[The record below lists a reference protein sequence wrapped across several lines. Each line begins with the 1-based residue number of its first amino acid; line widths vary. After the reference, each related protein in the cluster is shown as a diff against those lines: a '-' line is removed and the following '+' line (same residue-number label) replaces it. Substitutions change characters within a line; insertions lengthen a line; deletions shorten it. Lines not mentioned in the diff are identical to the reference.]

1 MKRIPEGLM
10 AALLLAIAPWLRPD
24 VNIPR
29 PADEIEQELATAPFV
44 ITAAEISRPKAKG
57 DITLKAEVSFAGAP
71 PYRVKLRRAEPGAE
85 DFNNRPRYDL
95 AAYELQKLFL
105 DPAEYVV
112 PPTALRMMPLAELR
126 PHSPEA
132 KPTFKGSDD
141 VLVVLQYWLNE
152 VKVIAD
158 VYNPERFA
166 ADPKYARHIGQLN
179 VLTFLIEHGDSNVG
193 NFLISR
199 AETGP
204 RVFSIDNGVAFEF
217 NESDRGQLWMKM
229 RVDRLPADTV
239 QRLRR
244 ITLEEMH
251 RSPGRAGAVAVE
263 GWPVGRDGA
272 GREPGAGARRPQG
285 GRRRA
290 ARTAQGRHRPGRTT
304 ARAPAQASR
313 RRPDRHVLRR
323 GDASCARADRPGIPP
338 GARSVQQSG
347 PPCWPFCW
355 PAAFAPTNRSQSRGR
370 GSSASWP
377 SRTCMARTRS
387 SRPCCV
393 PSASWTKTYGGPVAA
408 RTWSASA
415 TCSTV
420 APTRARSWTC

>member
-1 MKRIPEGLM
+1 MKRIPRSPL
-10 AALLLAIAPWLRPD
+10 ATLLLAVAATVAAQD

-29 PADEIEQELATAPFV
+29 PADEIERELATAPFV

-57 DITLKAEVSFAGAP
+57 DITLKAEVSFGGAP
-71 PYRVKLRRAEPGAE
+71 SYRVKLRRAEPGAE

-112 PPTALRMMPLAELR
+112 PPTALRMMPLADVQ

-158 VYNPERFA
+158 VYSPERFA
-166 ADPKYARHIGQLN
+166 ADPEYARHIGQLN

-244 ITLEEMH
+244 VTLEELH
-251 RSPGRAGAVAVE
+251 RRLGVLAQWQLQDGRWVAMTPGDNLAPGRGVRKEDGIVQLGLREADIDQV
-263 GWPVGRDGA
+263 WRQLGRLLEQVDDGK
-272 GREPGAGARRPQG
+272 
-285 GRRRA
+285 
-290 ARTAQGRHRPGRTT
+290 
-304 ARAPAQASR
+304 
-313 RRPDRHVLRR
+313 
-323 GDASCARADRPGIPP
+323 I
-338 GARSVQQSG
+338 
-347 PPCWPFCW
+347 
-355 PAAFAPTNRSQSRGR
+355 
-370 GSSASWP
+370 
-377 SRTCMARTRS
+377 
-387 SRPCCV
+387 
-393 PSASWTKTYGGPVAA
+393 
-408 RTWSASA
+408 A
-415 TCSTV
+415 TF
-420 APTRARSWTC
+420 

>member
-1 MKRIPEGLM
+1 MKRIRCCLF
-10 AALLLAIAPWLRPD
+10 AACLVAGASVVSAQD

-29 PADEIEQELATAPFV
+29 PADEIERELANSPFV

-112 PPTALRMMPLAELR
+112 PPTALRMMPLVELR

-132 KPTFKGSDD
+132 KPTFKGPED

-158 VYNPERFA
+158 VYDPGRFA
-166 ADPKYARHIGQLN
+166 ADPQYARHIGQLN
-179 VLTFLIEHGDSNVG
+179 ILTFLIEHGDSNVG

-239 QRLRR
+239 QRLRK
-244 ITLEEMH
+244 ITPEELH
-251 RSPGRAGAVAVE
+251 RRLGVLAQWQLQDGRWVAMAPDENLAPMRGVRKE
-263 GWPVGRDGA
+263 GDTVQLGLRKADIDQVGRQLGRLLKQFDDGK
-272 GREPGAGARRPQG
+272 
-285 GRRRA
+285 
-290 ARTAQGRHRPGRTT
+290 
-304 ARAPAQASR
+304 
-313 RRPDRHVLRR
+313 
-323 GDASCARADRPGIPP
+323 I
-338 GARSVQQSG
+338 
-347 PPCWPFCW
+347 
-355 PAAFAPTNRSQSRGR
+355 
-370 GSSASWP
+370 
-377 SRTCMARTRS
+377 
-387 SRPCCV
+387 
-393 PSASWTKTYGGPVAA
+393 
-408 RTWSASA
+408 A
-415 TCSTV
+415 TF
-420 APTRARSWTC
+420 

>member
-1 MKRIPEGLM
+1 MKRIPRSPM
-10 AALLLAIAPWLRPD
+10 AALLLAVATMVAAQD

-29 PADEIEQELATAPFV
+29 PADEIERELATAPFV

-112 PPTALRMMPLAELR
+112 PPTALRMMPLADLR

-141 VLVVLQYWLNE
+141 VLVVLQYWLHE

-166 ADPKYARHIGQLN
+166 TDSQYARHIGQLN

-244 ITLEEMH
+244 ITLEELH
-251 RSPGRAGAVAVE
+251 RRLGVLAQWQLQDGRWVAMAPGENLAPARGVRKEDGIVQLGLRAADIDQ
-263 GWPVGRDGA
+263 VGRQLGRLLKQVDG
-272 GREPGAGARRPQG
+272 GQ
-285 GRRRA
+285 
-290 ARTAQGRHRPGRTT
+290 
-304 ARAPAQASR
+304 
-313 RRPDRHVLRR
+313 
-323 GDASCARADRPGIPP
+323 I
-338 GARSVQQSG
+338 
-347 PPCWPFCW
+347 
-355 PAAFAPTNRSQSRGR
+355 
-370 GSSASWP
+370 
-377 SRTCMARTRS
+377 
-387 SRPCCV
+387 
-393 PSASWTKTYGGPVAA
+393 
-408 RTWSASA
+408 A
-415 TCSTV
+415 TF
-420 APTRARSWTC
+420 

>member
-1 MKRIPEGLM
+1 MSQTVRH
-10 AALLLAIAPWLRPD
+10 LAIALTIAGLAGLVYAAD

-29 PADEIEQELATAPFV
+29 PADEIERELATAPFV
-44 ITAAEISRPKAKG
+44 ITAAEISRPKARG

-71 PYRVKLRRAEPGAE
+71 AYRVKLRRAEPGAE

-126 PHSPEA
+126 PYSPEA
-132 KPTFKGSDD
+132 KPTFKGADD

-251 RSPGRAGAVAVE
+251 RRLGVLAQWQLQDGRWVAMATGENLEPVRGVRKE
-263 GWPVGRDGA
+263 DDIVQLGLRKADVDQVGRQL
-272 GREPGAGARRPQG
+272 GR
-285 GRRRA
+285 
-290 ARTAQGRHRPGRTT
+290 
-304 ARAPAQASR
+304 
-313 RRPDRHVLRR
+313 LRKQVDE
-323 GDASCARADRPGIPP
+323 GQIDT
-338 GARSVQQSG
+338 
-347 PPCWPFCW
+347 F
-355 PAAFAPTNRSQSRGR
+355 
-370 GSSASWP
+370 
-377 SRTCMARTRS
+377 
-387 SRPCCV
+387 
-393 PSASWTKTYGGPVAA
+393 
-408 RTWSASA
+408 
-415 TCSTV
+415 
-420 APTRARSWTC
+420 